1 MDGRCVIFAS
11 ICQCL
16 EDTLGIAAD
25 SDSLSEESGLLGEG
39 IGLDSIEILKLAATL
54 EKKFDF
60 VIEDDE
66 LLPKHFVSLGSLIDF
81 IEDKLT
87 HEL

>member
-1 MDGRCVIFAS
+1 MGDRCIIFTS
-11 ICQCL
+11 ICRCL
-16 EDTLGIAAD
+16 EDTLDIDTD
-25 SDSLSEESGLLGEG
+25 SDSLAEESGLLGEG

-54 EKKFDF
+54 EKEFDF

-81 IEDKLT
+81 IEDKLS
-87 HEL
+87 HEI